1 MASNENNHG
10 QALPVADANKMERK
24 FSQYVPCFDIMLLL
38 ESILAMVRGYQSN
51 VSYQQSQSQE
61 DNYVHARHTFTQS
74 TLIPYTHIHPSDI
87 TTTTN

>member
-38 ESILAMVRGYQSN
+38 ESILAMVR
-51 VSYQQSQSQE
+51 
-61 DNYVHARHTFTQS
+61 
-74 TLIPYTHIHPSDI
+74 
-87 TTTTN
+87 